1 MSTDLTGRPAD
12 LAMKR
17 PARVVDGRTTAS
29 KPATRR
35 RTGFRAFAVLVF
47 LLVGFLFAGFLLSLL
62 QQYG

>member
-17 PARVVDGRTTAS
+17 PARVVDGRTTS

-47 LLVGFLFAGFLLSLL
+47 LLVGFLFAGFLLSML